1 MEFINRKEVKTTRKD
16 KIREKYAKKVD
27 GLEVIPAR
35 RQDTYLDYQLEK
47 NVVIYVRVSTD
58 DPKQTSSFE
67 LQKNYYTDIVNRH
80 EGWTLVNIYADEGIS
95 GTSLN
100 HRDAFLKMIEDCE
113 EGNIDL
119 IVVKSVSRF
128 ARNLVDCLFYVNK
141 LRKMKHPVAVYF
153 ELEQIY
159 TFNEDYESFLTQTA
173 NMAQE
178 ESHIKSKSMNMSIE
192 MRFSRGNVLTPA
204 LLGYDK
210 DEDEGLV
217 INEEE
222 APTVRLIF
230 FLYLDGYT
238 CQEIADKLTQ
248 LGRKTKLENETWSA
262 STVRGVL
269 TNERHCGDVRARKT
283 YTPDYKDHKAKKN
296 DGFRNQYIF
305 RNHHTA
311 IISRDD
317 FIAVQH
323 MLKNAKYQSKYAN
336 RSFLPELQVIS
347 DGLLKGF
354 VVLHPTWAGFTAAD
368 YIKASQKAYTIE
380 ETNAIIQEAQH
391 HASDGDFDLRDFEV
405 VRSQFFDTKN
415 KVCVTF
421 KEDSYVFSTAAI
433 RKLPPSEYVEI
444 LINPLTQEMA
454 VRPTKPA
461 DNKYAIKWSNKK
473 AGDFFQ
479 RSISCASYIHTIY
492 SLFGWNDKCR
502 YRINGGIRKN
512 GDEKILTFDMSET
525 VIFVPYDTLPD
536 DEVKDLMGAIGSTRK
551 TFRAYPKSWVKNF
564 GEEYYTQQTFQ
575 PLGCLSDDNQNPE
588 IRSEY
593 RTDDTLKT
601 TSGKVLEKNIKSLI
615 RDMQGV

>member
-1 MEFINRKEVKTTRKD
+1 MEFINRRQIKSERKD
-16 KIREKYAKKVD
+16 KIREKYAKKVE
-27 GLEVIPAR
+27 GLEVIPAKK
-35 RQDTYLDYQLEK
+35 QDTYLGYQYEK

-58 DPKQTSSFE
+58 DPNQTSSFE

-80 EGWTLVNIYADEGIS
+80 DGWHLINIYADEGIS

-100 HRDAFLKMIEDCE
+100 HRDAFLRMIADCE
-113 EGNIDL
+113 KGGIDL

-128 ARNLVDCLFYVNK
+128 ARNIVDCLFYVNK

-210 DEDEGLV
+210 DEDGELV

-248 LGRKTKLENETWSA
+248 LGRKTKLDNETWSA

-269 TNERHCGDVRARKT
+269 CNERHCGDVRARKT
-283 YTPDYKDHKAKKN
+283 FTPDFKDHKAKKN
-296 DGFRNQYIF
+296 NGYRNQYIY
-305 RNHHTA
+305 RDHHTP

-323 MLKNAKYQSKYAN
+323 MLKNAKYQSKN
-336 RSFLPELQVIS
+336 TQKSFLPELQVIS
-347 DGLLKGF
+347 EGTLKGF
-354 VVLHPTWAGFTAAD
+354 VVLHPTWAGFSAAD
-368 YIKASQKAYTIE
+368 YVKASKTAYTEE
-380 ETNAIIQEAQH
+380 ETNAIIQEAEHQ
-391 HASDGDFDLRDFEV
+391 ASDGDFDLRNFEV

-415 KVCVTF
+415 RVCVTF
-421 KEDSYVFSTAAI
+421 KNNSYNFSTAAI

-454 VRPTKPA
+454 VRTTKPA
-461 DNKYAIKWSNKK
+461 DNKYAIKWASKK
-473 AGDFFQ
+473 AGEYSQ
-479 RSISCASYIHTIY
+479 RNIPCAAYINTVFN
-492 SLFGWNDKCR
+492 LFGWNDKCR

-512 GDEKILTFDMSET
+512 GDEKVLTFDMSET
-525 VIFVPYDTLPD
+525 VIFVPYDTLPEE
-536 DEVKDLMGAIGSTRK
+536 EVKDLMGAIGSTKK

-564 GEEYYTQQTFQ
+564 GEDYYTQQTFQ
-575 PLGCLSDDNQNPE
+575 PLGTASDNAGAE
-588 IRSEY
+588 IRAEY
-593 RTDDTLKT
+593 RNSEELNI
-601 TSGKVLEKNIKSLI
+601 TSGAVLENNIKSLI